1 MSRINFLTES
11 LATWRH
17 DRKGLIDEVANIRS
31 TKFDFRPTPEVR
43 SVREMIQHILEVAMM
58 MTGELTRPTPDFSRA
73 TYPEF
78 LEMYSQSVYDAQ
90 TKTELVDMLE
100 WQITDAVKRFKK
112 IGEAAMLEP
121 ITNFDGSE
129 WTRMQWLHH
138 GLAQEM
144 YHRGQITTYERLMGL
159 EPALTKKI
167 RGSSSSSP

>member
-1 MSRINFLTES
+1 MPKTNFLTES
-11 LATWRH
+11 LATWRD
-17 DRKGLIDEVANIRS
+17 DRQGLIDEVENIRA

-58 MTGELTRPTPDFSRA
+58 MTGELTQPKPDFSRA

-78 LEMYSQSVYDAQ
+78 LEMYSQAAYDAQ
-90 TKTELVDMLE
+90 TKKELIAMLK
-100 WQITDAVKRFKK
+100 WQIDDAVKRFKK
-112 IGEAAMLEP
+112 VGEAAMFEP
-121 ITNFDGSE
+121 ATNFDGSK

-167 RGSSSSSP
+167 RGAGG

>member
-1 MSRINFLTES
+1 MSKTNFLTES
-11 LATWRH
+11 LSAWRH
-17 DRKGLIDEVANIRS
+17 DRQGLIDEVENIRA

-43 SVREMIQHILEVAMM
+43 SVREMVQHILEVAMM
-58 MTGELTRPTPDFSRA
+58 MTGELTQPKPDFSRA

-90 TKTELVDMLE
+90 TKKELIGMLE
-100 WQITDAVKRFKK
+100 WQIADAVKRFRKV
-112 IGEAAMLEP
+112 GETAMFEP
-121 ITNFDGSE
+121 VTNFDGSK

-159 EPALTKKI
+159 EPALTKNI
-167 RGSSSSSP
+167 RGAG

>member
-1 MSRINFLTES
+1 MPNTNFLAES
-11 LATWRH
+11 LSAWRH
-17 DRKGLIDEVANIRS
+17 DRQGLIDEVQNIRA

-43 SVREMIQHILEVAMM
+43 SVRELAQHILEVAMM
-58 MTGELTRPTPDFSRA
+58 MTGELTQSKPDFSRA

-90 TKTELVDMLE
+90 TRKELIAMLE
-100 WQITDAVKRFKK
+100 GQIADAVKRFKK
-112 IGEAAMLEP
+112 VGEAAMFEP
-121 ITNFDGSE
+121 VTNFDGSE

-159 EPALTKKI
+159 EPVLTKRI
-167 RGSSSSSP
+167 RGAGG

>member
-1 MSRINFLTES
+1 MSRTNFLTES
-11 LATWRH
+11 LATWQD
-17 DRKGLIDEVANIRS
+17 DRNGLIDEVENIRS

-43 SVREMIQHILEVAMM
+43 SVREMVQHILEVAMM
-58 MTGELTRPTPDFSRA
+58 MTGELTQPTPDFSRA

-90 TKTELVDMLE
+90 TKAELVDMLR
-100 WQITDAVKRFKK
+100 WQITDAAKRFKK
-112 IGEAAMLEP
+112 IGEPAMFEP

-159 EPALTKKI
+159 EPVLTKKI
-167 RGSSSSSP
+167 RGAA

>member
-1 MSRINFLTES
+1 MAKIDFLKES
-11 LATWRH
+11 LATWQY
-17 DRKGLIDEVANIRS
+17 DRRGLIDEIENIRS
-31 TKFDFRPTPEVR
+31 TQFDFRPTPAVR

-58 MTGELTRPTPDFSRA
+58 MTGELTQPTPDFSRA

-78 LEMYSQSVYDAQ
+78 LEMYAQSVYEAK
-90 TKTELVDMLE
+90 TKTDLIAMLQ
-100 WQITDAVKRFKK
+100 WQITDAVTRFTK
-112 IGEAAMLEP
+112 IGEPAMFGL
-121 ITNFDGSE
+121 ITNFDGSA

-167 RGSSSSSP
+167 RGAG